1 MKELEIPSGGM
12 PFTGDD
18 LLWMQTGIK
27 EAVEAA
33 VTPFT
38 IGGKIIL
45 SGCGTSVVS
54 GSTVIAPGYIVLNNR
69 ICHFPGKTVAGTNL
83 AIHEFYM
90 KEEYDPAGNDVFADS
105 VSRDTYKKVS
115 ADVRSYTSEGPSII
129 KLSEIDLYR
138 INLPKTDS
146 FTYTRDGGATTIKFT
161 RYGPFINISGI
172 IADSFPRNSTQN
184 MGVPANFLTSLT
196 RFPVYY
202 SDTLIGHC
210 FIAVGLMTL
219 LTSGTINTG
228 FGLVNTTVLAAF

>member
-18 LLWMQTGIK
+18 LLWMQGGLK
-27 EAVEAA
+27 EAVEAS

-54 GSTVIAPGYIVLNNR
+54 GSTVIAPGYVVLNNR
-69 ICHFPGKTVAGTNL
+69 VCYFEGKTVAGTNL

-115 ADVRSYTSEGPSII
+115 VDVRAFTAVEPTTLR
-129 KLSEIDLYR
+129 LSEIEAYR
-138 INLPKTDS
+138 INLPKAES
-146 FTYTRDGGATTIKFT
+146 FTYTRDAGATTIKFT
-161 RYGPFINISGI
+161 RYGPFINIQGI
-172 IADSFPRNSTQN
+172 IGDSFPRNSTQN
-184 MGVPANFLTSLT
+184 MSVPANFMTQLV

-202 SDTLIGHC
+202 SDTVIGHC

-219 LTSGTINTG
+219 VTAGTISTG
-228 FGLVNTTVLAAF
+228 YGIVNTTVLAAF